1 MAYQFTDN
9 SSCKSLLHTPEGLR
23 DIYNGECE
31 RKRRLENAIHDIF
44 RLYGFRDIQTPM
56 FEFFDIF
63 NKERGTIASREMY
76 KFFDRDGNTLVLRP
90 DITPSIARCAA
101 KYYREEE
108 LPVRLCYMGNTFINH
123 VSYQGKLR
131 ETTQLGA
138 ELINDDTS
146 DADGEMVALTI
157 ECLLKAGLLDF
168 QVEIGHAQF
177 LSGILE
183 EAFFQQEE
191 TEQLKSLIESKNMFG
206 IEDLISQKNTREE
219 LRELILKLPELFG
232 SVENLTYARERTQN
246 PKALKALDRMQK
258 LYHILE
264 EYGLSKYVTFDLGM
278 LSKYDYYTGII
289 FKAYTYGNGEPVVKG
304 GRYDNLL
311 RQFGKEAKAIGLA
324 ITSDLLMAALARQK
338 IIGAEKDSATLILY
352 KSQVRKIAIDLAL
365 QFREQGMEVELVRRS
380 SQWSLEEY
388 KEYAKRG
395 RAGGILSLEDEDT
408 VLVIHLDNNTVNK
421 VKLSDMKI

>member
-206 IEDLISQKNTREE
+206 IEDLISQKNTRRE

-232 SVENLTYARERTQN
+232 SVENINYARERTQN

-338 IIGAEKDSATLILY
+338 ITGAEKDSATLILY
-352 KSQVRKIAIDLAL
+352 KSQVRKTAIDLAL
-365 QFREQGMEVELVRRS
+365 QFREQGMKVELIRRS

-388 KEYAKRG
+388 KEYAKR
-395 RAGGILSLEDEDT
+395 RKAGGILSLEDEDT

>member
-338 IIGAEKDSATLILY
+338 ITGAEKDSATLMLY
-352 KSQVRKIAIDLAL
+352 KSQVRKTAIDLAL
-365 QFREQGMEVELVRRS
+365 QFREQGMEVELIRRS

-388 KEYAKRG
+388 KEYAKR
-395 RAGGILSLEDEDT
+395 RKAGGILSLEDEDT

>member
-206 IEDLISQKNTREE
+206 IEDLISQKNTRRE

-338 IIGAEKDSATLILY
+338 ITGAEKDSATLMLY
-352 KSQVRKIAIDLAL
+352 KSQVRKTAIDLAL
-365 QFREQGMEVELVRRS
+365 QFREQGMKVELIRRS

-388 KEYAKRG
+388 KEYAKR
-395 RAGGILSLEDEDT
+395 RKAGGILSLEDEDT

>member
-338 IIGAEKDSATLILY
+338 ITGAEKNGTTLILY
-352 KSQVRKIAIDLAL
+352 KSQVRKTAIDLAL

>member
-232 SVENLTYARERTQN
+232 SVENINYARERTQN

-338 IIGAEKDSATLILY
+338 ITGAEKDSATLMLY
-352 KSQVRKIAIDLAL
+352 KSQVRKTAIDLAL
-365 QFREQGMEVELVRRS
+365 QFREQGMEVELIRRS

-388 KEYAKRG
+388 KEYAKR
-395 RAGGILSLEDEDT
+395 RKAGGILSLEDEDT

>member
-206 IEDLISQKNTREE
+206 IEDLISQKNTRRE

-338 IIGAEKDSATLILY
+338 ITGAEKDSATLILY
-352 KSQVRKIAIDLAL
+352 KSQVRKTAIDLAL
-365 QFREQGMEVELVRRS
+365 QFREQGMEVELIRRS

-388 KEYAKRG
+388 KEYAKR
-395 RAGGILSLEDEDT
+395 RKAGGILSLEDEDT

>member
-338 IIGAEKDSATLILY
+338 ITGAEKNGTTLILY